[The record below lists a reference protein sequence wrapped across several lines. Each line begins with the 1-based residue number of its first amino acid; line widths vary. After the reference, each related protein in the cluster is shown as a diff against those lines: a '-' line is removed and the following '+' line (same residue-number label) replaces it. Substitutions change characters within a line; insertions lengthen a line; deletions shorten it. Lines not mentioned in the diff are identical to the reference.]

1 MYFLKSTLLF
11 TLTLWA
17 FRSKKE
23 TERLFRLHKTPY
35 KRTEG
40 EPQTVSEI
48 SMGEVDSSLSS
59 NLDSSENELSETDES
74 MDTDS
79 VGVASIS
86 SDGSEHEQPYE
97 RQPRRTH
104 DSQAE
109 KISSNKTVSRL
120 PIKLPDGQILPVGVR
135 VSSIASETEDE
146 EEETVKH
153 HPITDAPRSNIAG
166 ARFGRAAVADIIRIA
181 SRKERIQ
188 VAREQIAGI
197 CQEIL
202 SEPEN
207 GVSPFSYREN
217 FADKT

>member
-1 MYFLKSTLLF
+1 VFLKSTLPF
-11 TLTLWA
+11 TLILWA

-40 EPQTVSEI
+40 ESQAAS
-48 SMGEVDSSLSS
+48 GEVDSSLSS
-59 NLDSSENELSETDES
+59 NSDILENELSETDES

-79 VGVASIS
+79 VGVASTS

-97 RQPRRTH
+97 RQPRRT
-104 DSQAE
+104 QAE

-153 HPITDAPRSNIAG
+153 RPITDVPRSNIAG
-166 ARFGRAAVADIIRIA
+166 TRFGRAAVADIIRIV

-188 VAREQIAGI
+188 VAREQIADI

-207 GVSPFSYREN
+207 GVSLFSYREN
-217 FADKT
+217 FADII